1 MKYTEHVDG
10 IIARNNS
17 IAMAGPRG
25 EDREVPHPRCDGIIF
40 FDCSKKIKY
49 SMRYDLM
56 FFSHRIYT
64 LQDFYR
70 IIFYEICFYES
81 NVYV

>member
-17 IAMAGPRG
+17 IAMAGARG

-40 FDCSKKIKY
+40 FDCSKKKN
-49 SMRYDLM
+49 
-56 FFSHRIYT
+56 FH
-64 LQDFYR
+64 
-70 IIFYEICFYES
+70 E
-81 NVYV
+81 V